1 MLPKFEDPTSK
12 AVEKGSFTAKAKEKR
27 LRKVR
32 QSDGERRN
40 SETSSVS
47 ESKLEEQVK
56 QRNKKQKIKIKSSRA
71 KADECKKC
79 QKGSRGES
87 EHEYNDKVRI

>member
-1 MLPKFEDPTSK
+1 MPKFEDLTSK
-12 AVEKGSFTAKAKEKR
+12 AVEKGPFTAKAKEKR

-32 QSDGERRN
+32 QSDDERRS

-56 QRNKKQKIKIKSSRA
+56 QRKKKQKIKIKSSRA
-71 KADECKKC
+71 KAD
-79 QKGSRGES
+79 
-87 EHEYNDKVRI
+87 